1 MGKVNTRNPT
11 TGKFGRW
18 MERAEAEAAGLEY
31 REAFGGK
38 PGFRKV
44 KASED
49 GAPPPPPPPIPKGP
63 KAGGKDSIAAI
74 GNLVWLGMSFPVGL
88 FSPPAGTVMQAQI
101 PKAGSHIDAL
111 LKDTRIHELLA
122 GGDSEKG
129 QAALLLFGPPAVA
142 VIGGIIHQM
151 GMRDPEN
158 PRIVMFEAMLEQLV
172 AQLLNYQGIRMPQAP
187 PRTAAP
193 ARPAREAA
201 DTAPPSQAEPGPVV
215 PPPVRS
221 QNGWGSQVDD
231 TSPVEV
237 AAAAATASR
246 FDHVE

>member
-1 MGKVNTRNPT
+1 MPQWKDMAPEEQEARREAARARTKALWDS
-11 TGKFGRW
+11 GKFGPRKE
-18 MERAEAEAAGLEY
+18 ERARARGST
-31 REAFGGK
+31 
-38 PGFRKV
+38 
-44 KASED
+44 SES
-49 GAPPPPPPPIPKGP
+49 GSQLPPIPKGP
-63 KAGGKDSIAAI
+63 KAGSSKDSIAAI

-101 PKAGSHIDAL
+101 PTAGKHIDKL
-111 LKDTRIHELLA
+111 LADTRIHELLA

-151 GMRDPEN
+151 GTRDPDN

-172 AQLLNYQGIRMPQAP
+172 AQLLHYQGIRMPQAP

-193 ARPAREAA
+193 RPAPAEVS
-201 DTAPPSQAEPGPVV
+201 PSPAEEPGPVV